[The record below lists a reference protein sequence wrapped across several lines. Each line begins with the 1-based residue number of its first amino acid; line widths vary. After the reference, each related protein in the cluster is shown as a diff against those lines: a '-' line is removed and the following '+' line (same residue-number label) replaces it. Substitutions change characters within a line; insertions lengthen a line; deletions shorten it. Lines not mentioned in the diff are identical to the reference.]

1 MLHGS
6 GLHGRP
12 AGRALAALCAALTAT
27 AVAGCGAG
35 AAESE
40 ARSAADA
47 FLEAAG
53 ADPAS
58 ACERLAPETRSTL
71 EENAGSSCDAALRQL
86 GLGATGAAES
96 VDVAGHGAQVR
107 YASDTVFLAL
117 FDDGW
122 LVTAAGCDRA
132 SDDRS
137 EPYDCDVEG
146 G

>member
-1 MLHGS
+1 MLRRS
-6 GLHGRP
+6 RSRGRRP
-12 AGRALAALCAALTAT
+12 GRLAATLSAVLAAMAVTA
-27 AVAGCGAG
+27 CGAG

-47 FLEAAG
+47 FLDAVG

-71 EENAGSSCDAALRQL
+71 EEDAGSTCDSALGRL
-86 GLGATGAAES
+86 GLEAAGAAES
-96 VDVAGHGAQVR
+96 IAVAGHAAQVR
-107 YASDTVFLAL
+107 YATDTVFLAR

-122 LVTAAGCDRA
+122 RVTAAGCERA
-132 SDDRS
+132 SADPA
-137 EPYDCDVEG
+137 EPYDCQVEG